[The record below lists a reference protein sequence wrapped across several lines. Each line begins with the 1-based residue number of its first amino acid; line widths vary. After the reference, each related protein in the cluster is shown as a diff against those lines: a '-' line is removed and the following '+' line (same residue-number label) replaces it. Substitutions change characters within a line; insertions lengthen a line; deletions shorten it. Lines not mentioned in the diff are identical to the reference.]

1 MMKVKTILVDDEP
14 LALMEMQ
21 QMLKKHP
28 EIDIVAV
35 ATNAEEA
42 ISKIKE
48 LNPQLIFLDIN
59 MPEKTG
65 FDLLEE
71 LEEAPHVIFVTA
83 YDEFAL
89 KAFEVNALD
98 YVLKPVNPTRLAEVV
113 EKVIKLIS
121 LTKANEQKISIDKKI
136 FIKDGNLCFIVPL
149 NEVHLIESVGN
160 YARFFYQQHRP
171 MLHKSLNY
179 LEEKLPESHF
189 FRASRQHIVNIHYIK
204 KIIPYHN
211 NTLQIELQN
220 GLLVDVSQRQSIKFK
235 DIMGI

>member
-1 MMKVKTILVDDEP
+1 MMKIKTILIDDEP

-35 ATNAEEA
+35 ATNADEA
-42 ISKIKE
+42 ILKIKE
-48 LNPQLIFLDIN
+48 LNPKLIFLDIN

-65 FDLLEE
+65 FEMLEE
-71 LEEAPHVIFVTA
+71 LEETPFVIFVTA

-121 LTKANEQKISIDKKI
+121 LTKANEQKISMDKKI
-136 FIKDGNLCFIVPL
+136 FIKDGSLCFIVPL

-189 FRASRQHIVNIHYIK
+189 FRASRQHIVNIHFIK
-204 KIIPYHN
+204 KVVPYHN

-220 GLLVDVSQRQSIKFK
+220 GLLVDISQRQSIKFK
-235 DIMGI
+235 DVMGI